1 MTGSPDLEARIR
13 RLVDGVWN
21 GEDPSVADELVAETF
36 TLPDE
41 DELPA
46 DFTGPN
52 LYRGLAEST
61 REVFDGLSY
70 EIEDVLVDGDEVAVR
85 WTMRGTHS
93 GPLFGVAASG
103 EEVEAAGI
111 EIDRFEDGKLV
122 ASWIQTDEK
131 DILEQIGGLR
141 PL

>member
-1 MTGSPDLEARIR
+1 MPQPRDLETRIR
-13 RLVDGVWN
+13 RLIEGVWN
-21 GEDPSVADELVAETF
+21 GEDPGVADELVDESF

-41 DELPA
+41 ELPE

-52 LYRGLAEST
+52 LYRGLAEGT
-61 REVFDGLSY
+61 QEAFDELSY
-70 EIEDVLVDGDEVAVR
+70 EIEDVLVDGDQVAVR
-85 WTMRGTHS
+85 WTMRGIHA
-93 GPLFGVAASG
+93 GPLFGVAPSG
-103 EEVEAAGI
+103 EEVEARGI

-122 ASWIQTDEK
+122 EAWIQTDEK